1 MASSTCKGD
10 MGMQLV
16 SSCMAMCLAQPEKML
31 LKTGRHENRIGGQS
45 ATELSVDE
53 PRSTQF

>member
-1 MASSTCKGD
+1 